1 MNKNS
6 LIALREAIIDYL
18 IYEKHITKEDKKE
31 LMKNLFDFLEPSKY
45 EENAKILKRGNNE
58 YRRVK

>member
-18 IYEKHITKEDKKE
+18 IYEKHIKKEDKKE

-45 EENAKILKRGNNE
+45 EDNVKILKRGKND
-58 YRRVK
+58 KI

>member
-18 IYEKHITKEDKKE
+18 IYERHISKEDKKE
-31 LMKNLFDFLEPSKY
+31 LMNNLFDFLEPSKY
-45 EENAKILKRGNNE
+45 DDNVKVLKMG
-58 YRRVK
+58 KK

>member
-45 EENAKILKRGNNE
+45 EDNVKTLKR
-58 YRRVK
+58 RKR

>member
-18 IYEKHITKEDKKE
+18 IYEKHIAKEDKKE
-31 LMKNLFDFLEPSKY
+31 LMNNLFDFLEPSKY
-45 EENAKILKRGNNE
+45 EENVKVLE
-58 YRRVK
+58 RVKDGHKGIK